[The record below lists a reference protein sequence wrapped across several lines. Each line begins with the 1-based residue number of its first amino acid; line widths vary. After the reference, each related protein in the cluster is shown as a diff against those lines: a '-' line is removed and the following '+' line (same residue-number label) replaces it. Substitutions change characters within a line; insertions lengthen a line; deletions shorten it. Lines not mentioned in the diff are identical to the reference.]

1 MFTGIIEETGIIE
14 KKISNL
20 DGIELTI
27 HADKVLEDLKVNDS
41 VSGSGICL
49 TVTKL
54 VDRSFIVQLVEETI
68 YRTNAKTLGCEY
80 KD

>member
-1 MFTGIIEETGIIE
+1 MFTGIIEETGIIQ

-27 HADKVLEDLKVNDS
+27 YADKVLEDLKVNDS
-41 VSGSGICL
+41 VACSRICI

-54 VDRSFIVQLVEETI
+54 MDKSFVVQLV
-68 YRTNAKTLGCEY
+68 
-80 KD
+80 